1 MKTFEHRKRTRE
13 RSMIPNSSIFSRRA
27 QNRMEKRSK
36 ARAMKKAMRAAKRAS
51 NPRIVTFHF

>member
-13 RSMIPNSSIFSRRA
+13 RSTIPNSSTFSNRAKRRIE
-27 QNRMEKRSK
+27 QRRD

>member
-13 RSMIPNSSIFSRRA
+13 RSAIPNPSIFSRRA

>member
-13 RSMIPNSSIFSRRA
+13 RSTIPNASIFSRRA
-27 QNRMEKRSK
+27 QNRMEKRRK
-36 ARAMKKAMRAAKRAS
+36 ARAMKKAMRAAKRAA

>member
-13 RSMIPNSSIFSRRA
+13 RSTIPNSSAFSNRAKLRIEQRR
-27 QNRMEKRSK
+27 N
-36 ARAMKKAMRAAKRAS
+36 ARAMKKAMRAAKRAA

>member
-13 RSMIPNSSIFSRRA
+13 RSAIP
-27 QNRMEKRSK
+27 KRGK